1 MEEKAQNE
9 RLEAEKKAKDG
20 KQKERLKREVVVEEE
35 GGRRP
40 LLLLQEA
47 EERKAARKK
56 KEYFVR
62 VLAEDAK
69 PVAPGDTAK
78 DVADDGRFGPPPDG
92 FVWSVLF

>member
-9 RLEAEKKAKDG
+9 RLEAEKKAKDV
-20 KQKERLKREVVVEEE
+20 KQKEQLKREAEEKEE
-35 GGRRP
+35 GRRS
-40 LLLLQEA
+40 LLQEA
-47 EERKAARKK
+47 EEMKAARKK

-62 VLAEDAK
+62 VFAEDARSM
-69 PVAPGDTAK
+69 APRDTPRAK

>member
-9 RLEAEKKAKDG
+9 RLEAEKKAKDV
-20 KQKERLKREVVVEEE
+20 KQKEQLKREAEEKEE
-35 GGRRP
+35 GRRS
-40 LLLLQEA
+40 LLLQEA
-47 EERKAARKK
+47 EEMKAARKK

-62 VLAEDAK
+62 VFAEDARSM
-69 PVAPGDTAK
+69 APRDTPRAK

>member
-1 MEEKAQNE
+1 MEENAQNE

-20 KQKERLKREVVVEEE
+20 KQKERLKREAEEEEE
-35 GGRRP
+35 GRRP
-40 LLLLQEA
+40 LLLQEA
-47 EERKAARKK
+47 EEMKAARKK

>member
-9 RLEAEKKAKDG
+9 RLEAEKKAMDV
-20 KQKERLKREVVVEEE
+20 KQKEQLKREAEEKEE
-35 GGRRP
+35 GRRS
-40 LLLLQEA
+40 LLQEA
-47 EERKAARKK
+47 EEMKAARKK

-62 VLAEDAK
+62 VFAEDARSM
-69 PVAPGDTAK
+69 APRDTPRAK